1 MTNRVFV
8 FSIAPSSGFTLIE
21 VMISVVILTVS
32 LLGVAGMYGFAA
44 KFAYEARQQAHAV
57 YMANDILEGLRI
69 NKNVWLTS
77 VLMNGYK
84 QYQLNIES
92 GKNSSSYSEC
102 SIDHISN
109 HACRN
114 SDFLRVEIANW
125 QQHLD
130 AAFSAGAASAC
141 LVLQRQNA
149 EAIVLAKVT
158 INWFVKNAV
167 SSSAIPVLDAAC
179 GDTGIGRR
187 QFIVQTLL

>member
-1 MTNRVFV
+1 M
-8 FSIAPSSGFTLIE
+8 IIPIKYGFTLIE

-57 YMANDILEGLRI
+57 YMANDILEGLRMD
-69 NKNVWLTS
+69 KNFWLIS
-77 VLMNGYK
+77 VLARK
-84 QYQLNIES
+84 DSQYQLNLKSNGNASI
-92 GKNSSSYSEC
+92 NSAC
-102 SIDHISN
+102 PIDHSSN

-114 SDFLRVEIANW
+114 SDILRVEIANW

-130 AAFSAGAASAC
+130 AAFSAGAASASAC

>member
-8 FSIAPSSGFTLIE
+8 FSIASSSGFTLIE

-57 YMANDILEGLRI
+57 YMVNDILEGLRI
-69 NKNVWLTS
+69 NKNVWFASLLT
-77 VLMNGYK
+77 NDGK
-84 QYQLNIES
+84 EYQLNIES
-92 GKNSSSYSEC
+92 GKNTSLYSEC
-102 SIDHISN
+102 SIDHKSN

-114 SDFLRVEIANW
+114 SDLLRMEIANW

-130 AAFSAGAASAC
+130 AAFSAGPASVC

-149 EAIVLAKVT
+149 EAIVQAKVT
-158 INWFVKNAV
+158 INWVVMNAAP
-167 SSSAIPVLDAAC
+167 SSVIPVLDATC
-179 GDTGIGRR
+179 GDSGTGRR
-187 QFIVQTLL
+187 QFVVQTLL

>member
-1 MTNRVFV
+1 MANRAFV

-57 YMANDILEGLRI
+57 YMANDILEGLRM
-69 NKNVWLTS
+69 NKSVWLTS
-77 VLMNGYK
+77 VFTSRDN
-84 QYQLNIES
+84 QYQLSLASNR
-92 GKNSSSYSEC
+92 KTSSSSEC
-102 SIDHISN
+102 MGYTSN

-114 SDFLRVEIANW
+114 NDVLHVVVADW

-130 AAFSAGAASAC
+130 AAFSAGPASAC
-141 LVLQRQNA
+141 LMLQRQHA
-149 EAIVLAKVT
+149 EAIVHVKVT
-158 INWFVKNAV
+158 INWFINNAAT
-167 SSSAIPVLDAAC
+167 SSVIPVLNAAC
-179 GDTGIGRR
+179 GDAGTGRR

>member
-57 YMANDILEGLRI
+57 YMVNDILEGLRMD
-69 NKNVWLTS
+69 KNFWLIS
-77 VLMNGYK
+77 VLARK
-84 QYQLNIES
+84 DRQYQINLKSNGNASI
-92 GKNSSSYSEC
+92 NSAC
-102 SIDHISN
+102 PIDHASN
-109 HACRN
+109 HACRS

-130 AAFSAGAASAC
+130 AAFSAGPASAC
-141 LVLQRQNA
+141 LVLQRKNA
-149 EAIVLAKVT
+149 EAIVHAKVT